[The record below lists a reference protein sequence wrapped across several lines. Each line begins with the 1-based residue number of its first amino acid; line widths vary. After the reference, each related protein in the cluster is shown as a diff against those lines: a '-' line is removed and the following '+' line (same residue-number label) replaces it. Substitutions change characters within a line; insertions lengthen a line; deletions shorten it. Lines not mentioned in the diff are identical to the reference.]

1 MKKLFGLSLLLLI
14 AMVGFAKTPK
24 YVFYF
29 IGDGMGPSHV
39 LGTEYYL
46 GELEGVIGRP
56 NKLCFTQFPKTAFVS
71 TFSKSNGVTDSAA
84 SGTALATGSK
94 TKNGYLGVEMD
105 TTVVYSVAHAA
116 KQAGYAVGV
125 STTVGINHATPGAF
139 YAHQPGRSRYYEI
152 GKDMLTADY
161 DFYAGGDL
169 IMGKSEQRDEIY
181 AKAKEQGYTI
191 ARGYDDYKANGK
203 NAKKL
208 MLYQKEVA
216 TELPYALDREEGDL
230 TLAQI
235 TEAGI
240 EFLSKKSKKGF
251 FLMVEGGKID
261 YASHSDDGATAFNEV
276 IDFDNAI
283 KVAYEFYKKHPN
295 ETLIVVTADHETGGL
310 VLGYSGAY
318 ALNLKLLKAQKV
330 SADRMGSILRRAS
343 RARMEL
349 RWERVQELLKENFG
363 LWGDVQLTKEET
375 HELRAYF
382 EQAYATTD
390 IAKRES
396 KLTSIAT
403 RAKQMVNHKALLS
416 WAGPN
421 HSASFVPLFA
431 IGAGSQQ
438 FGGVIDNTDIPKI
451 IKKVAGYSK

>member
-1 MKKLFGLSLLLLI
+1 MKKLFGFFVLLLI
-14 AMVGFAKTPK
+14 AVTVSAKTPK

-56 NKLCFTQFPKTAFVS
+56 NKLCFTQFPKSAFVS
-71 TFSKSNGVTDSAA
+71 TYSKSNGVTDSAA

-94 TKNGYLGVEMD
+94 TKNGFLGVTMD
-105 TTVVYSVAHAA
+105 TTPVYSVAYAA
-116 KQAGYAVGV
+116 KQAGFPVGI
-125 STTVGINHATPGAF
+125 SSTVGINHATPGAF

-169 IMGKSEQRDEIY
+169 IATSQQRDEIY

-191 ARGYDDYKANGK
+191 ARGFDDYKANGK

-208 MLYQKEVA
+208 MLYQKDVA
-216 TELPYALDREEGDL
+216 TDLPYAIDREEGDL

-235 TEAGI
+235 AEAGI

-251 FLMVEGGKID
+251 FFMLEGGKID
-261 YASHSDDGATAFNEV
+261 YASHADDGATALNEV

-283 KVAYEFYKKHPN
+283 KVAYDFYKKHPN
-295 ETLIVVTADHETGGL
+295 ETLIIVTADHETGGL

-318 ALNLKLLKAQKV
+318 ALNLKALKGQKV
-330 SADRMGSILRRAS
+330 SAERMGSILRRAS

-363 LWGDVQLTKEET
+363 LWDEIEMTKEET

-396 KLTSIAT
+396 KLTSLAT
-403 RAKQMVNHKALLS
+403 RAKQMVNSKALLS

-431 IGAGSQQ
+431 IGAGAEN
-438 FGGVIDNTDIPKI
+438 FNGVIDNTDIPKI
-451 IKKVAGYSK
+451 IKKIAKYGK

>member
-1 MKKLFGLSLLLLI
+1 MLLLVVL
-14 AMVGFAKTPK
+14 ASFAKTPK

-56 NKLCFTQFPKTAFVS
+56 NKLCFTQFPKSAFVS

-116 KQAGYAVGV
+116 KQAGYAVGI
-125 STTVGINHATPGAF
+125 SSTVGINHATPGAF

-152 GKDMLTADY
+152 GQDMLTADY

-169 IMGKSEQRDEIY
+169 IVNKSEQRDEIY
-181 AKAKEQGYTI
+181 EKAKAQGYTI
-191 ARGYDDYKANGK
+191 ARGFDDYKANGK

-216 TELPYALDREEGDL
+216 TDLPYAIDREEGDL

-251 FLMVEGGKID
+251 FFMVEGGKID
-261 YASHSDDGATAFNEV
+261 YASHSDDGATALNEV

-283 KVAYEFYKKHPN
+283 KVAYEFYKKYPN

-318 ALNLKLLKAQKV
+318 ALNLKALKGQKV
-330 SADRMGSILRRAS
+330 SADRMASILRRAS

-363 LWGDVQLTKEET
+363 LWGEIEMTKEET
-375 HELRAYF
+375 HELRVYF

-396 KLTSIAT
+396 KLSSMAH
-403 RAKQMVNHKALLS
+403 RAKQMVNQKAFLS

-431 IGAGSQQ
+431 IGAGAEN
-438 FGGVIDNTDIPKI
+438 FHGVIDNTDIPKT
-451 IKKVAGYSK
+451 IKKIARYAK

>member
-1 MKKLFGLSLLLLI
+1 MLLLVVL
-14 AMVGFAKTPK
+14 ASFAKTPK

-56 NKLCFTQFPKTAFVS
+56 NKLCFTQFPKSAFVS

-94 TKNGYLGVEMD
+94 TKNGFLGVEMD
-105 TTVVYSVAHAA
+105 TTVVYSVAYAA

-125 STTVGINHATPGAF
+125 SSTVGINHATPGAF

-152 GKDMLTADY
+152 GQDMLTADY

-169 IMGKSEQRDEIY
+169 IVNKSEQRDEIY
-181 AKAKEQGYTI
+181 EKAKAQGYTI
-191 ARGYDDYKANGK
+191 ARGFDDYKANGK

-216 TELPYALDREEGDL
+216 TDLPYAIDREEGDL

-251 FLMVEGGKID
+251 FFMVEGGKID
-261 YASHSDDGATAFNEV
+261 YASHSDDGATALNEV

-283 KVAYEFYKKHPN
+283 KVAYEFYKKYPN

-318 ALNLKLLKAQKV
+318 ALNLKALKGQKV
-330 SADRMGSILRRAS
+330 SADRMASILRRAS

-363 LWGDVQLTKEET
+363 LWGEIEMTKEET
-375 HELRAYF
+375 HELRVYF

-396 KLTSIAT
+396 KLSSMAH
-403 RAKQMVNHKALLS
+403 RAKQMVNQKALLS

-431 IGAGSQQ
+431 IGAGSEN
-438 FGGVIDNTDIPKI
+438 FHGVIDNTDIPKT
-451 IKKVAGYSK
+451 IKKIARYAK

>member
-1 MKKLFGLSLLLLI
+1 MKKLFGFFMLLLI
-14 AMVGFAKTPK
+14 AVTVSAKTPK

-56 NKLCFTQFPKTAFVS
+56 NKLCFTQFPKSAFVS
-71 TFSKSNGVTDSAA
+71 TYSKSNGVTDSAA

-94 TKNGYLGVEMD
+94 TKNGFLGVTMD
-105 TTVVYSVAHAA
+105 STPVYSVAYAA
-116 KQAGYAVGV
+116 KQAGFPVGI
-125 STTVGINHATPGAF
+125 SSTVGINHATPGAF

-169 IMGKSEQRDEIY
+169 IATSQQRDEIY

-191 ARGYDDYKANGK
+191 ARGYDDYKSNGK
-203 NAKKL
+203 SAKKL
-208 MLYQKEVA
+208 MLYQKDVA
-216 TELPYALDREEGDL
+216 TDLPYAIDREDGDL

-235 TEAGI
+235 AEAGI

-251 FLMVEGGKID
+251 FFMLEGGKID
-261 YASHSDDGATAFNEV
+261 YASHADDGATALNEV

-283 KVAYEFYKKHPN
+283 KVAYDFYKKHPN
-295 ETLIVVTADHETGGL
+295 ETLIIVTADHETGGL

-318 ALNLKLLKAQKV
+318 ALNLKALKGQKV
-330 SADRMGSILRRAS
+330 SAERMGSILRRAS

-363 LWGDVQLTKEET
+363 LWDEIEMTKEET

-396 KLTSIAT
+396 KLTSLAT
-403 RAKQMVNHKALLS
+403 RAKQMVNSKALLS

-431 IGAGSQQ
+431 IGAGAEN
-438 FGGVIDNTDIPKI
+438 FYGVIDNTDIPKI
-451 IKKVAGYSK
+451 IKKIAKYGK

>member
-1 MKKLFGLSLLLLI
+1 MKKLFGFFMLLLI
-14 AMVGFAKTPK
+14 AVTVSAKTPK

-56 NKLCFTQFPKTAFVS
+56 NQLCFTQFPKSAFVS
-71 TFSKSNGVTDSAA
+71 TYSKSNGVTDSAA

-94 TKNGYLGVEMD
+94 TKNGFLGVTMD
-105 TTVVYSVAHAA
+105 STPVYSVAYAA
-116 KQAGYAVGV
+116 KQAGFPVGI
-125 STTVGINHATPGAF
+125 SSTVGINHATPGAF

-169 IMGKSEQRDEIY
+169 IATSQQRDEIY

-191 ARGYDDYKANGK
+191 ARGYDDYKSNGK

-208 MLYQKEVA
+208 MLYQKDVA
-216 TELPYALDREEGDL
+216 TDLPYAIDREEGDL

-235 TEAGI
+235 AEAGI

-251 FLMVEGGKID
+251 FFMLEGGKID
-261 YASHSDDGATAFNEV
+261 YASHADDGATALNEV

-283 KVAYEFYKKHPN
+283 KVAYDFYKKHPN

-318 ALNLKLLKAQKV
+318 ALNLKVLKAQKV
-330 SADRMGSILRRAS
+330 SAERMGSILRRAS

-363 LWGDVQLTKEET
+363 LWGEIEMSKEET

-396 KLTSIAT
+396 KLTSLAT
-403 RAKQMVNHKALLS
+403 RAKQMVNSKALLS

-431 IGAGSQQ
+431 IGAGAEN
-438 FGGVIDNTDIPKI
+438 FYGVIDN
-451 IKKVAGYSK
+451 

>member
-1 MKKLFGLSLLLLI
+1 MKKLFGFFMLLLI
-14 AMVGFAKTPK
+14 AVTVSAKTPK

-56 NKLCFTQFPKTAFVS
+56 NQLCFTQFPKSAFVS
-71 TFSKSNGVTDSAA
+71 TYSKSNGVTDSAA

-94 TKNGYLGVEMD
+94 TKNGFLGVTM
-105 TTVVYSVAHAA
+105 YSVAHAA
-116 KQAGYAVGV
+116 KKLGYAVGI
-125 STTVGINHATPGAF
+125 SSTVGINHATPGAF

-169 IMGKSEQRDEIY
+169 IATSQQRDEIY

-191 ARGYDDYKANGK
+191 ARGYDDYKSNGK

-208 MLYQKEVA
+208 MLYQKDVA
-216 TELPYALDREEGDL
+216 TDLPYAIDREEGDL

-235 TEAGI
+235 AEAGI

-251 FLMVEGGKID
+251 FFMLEGGKID
-261 YASHSDDGATAFNEV
+261 YASHADDGATALNEV

-283 KVAYEFYKKHPN
+283 KVAYDFYKKHPN
-295 ETLIVVTADHETGGL
+295 ETLIIVTADHETGGL

-318 ALNLKLLKAQKV
+318 ALNLKALKGQKV
-330 SADRMGSILRRAS
+330 SAERMGSILRRAS

-363 LWGDVQLTKEET
+363 LWGEIEMSKEET

-396 KLTSIAT
+396 KLTSLAT
-403 RAKQMVNHKALLS
+403 RAKQMVNSKALLS

-431 IGAGSQQ
+431 IGAGAEN
-438 FGGVIDNTDIPKI
+438 FNGVIDNTDIPKI
-451 IKKVAGYSK
+451 IKKIAKYGK

>member
-1 MKKLFGLSLLLLI
+1 MKRLLGTALLLLVVL
-14 AMVGFAKTPK
+14 ASFAKTPK

-56 NKLCFTQFPKTAFVS
+56 NKLCFTQFPKSALVS

-84 SGTALATGSK
+84 SGPALATGSK

-125 STTVGINHATPGAF
+125 SSTVGINHATPGAF

-152 GKDMLTADY
+152 GQDMLAADY

-169 IMGKSEQRDEIY
+169 IVNKSEQRDEIY
-181 AKAKEQGYTI
+181 EKAKAQGYTI
-191 ARGYDDYKANGK
+191 ARGFDDYKANGK

-216 TELPYALDREEGDL
+216 TELPYAIDREEGDL

-251 FLMVEGGKID
+251 FFMVEGGKID
-261 YASHSDDGATAFNEV
+261 YASHSDDGATALNEV

-283 KVAYEFYKKHPN
+283 KVAYEFYKKYPN

-318 ALNLKLLKAQKV
+318 ALNLKALKGQKV
-330 SADRMGSILRRAS
+330 SADRMASILRRAS

-363 LWGDVQLTKEET
+363 LWGEIEMTKEET
-375 HELRAYF
+375 HELRVYF

-396 KLTSIAT
+396 KLSSMAH
-403 RAKQMVNHKALLS
+403 RAKQMVNQKALLS

-431 IGAGSQQ
+431 IGAGAEN
-438 FGGVIDNTDIPKI
+438 FHGVIDNTDIPKT
-451 IKKVAGYSK
+451 IKKIARYAK

>member
-1 MKKLFGLSLLLLI
+1 MKRIFGLSLLLLI

-152 GKDMLTADY
+152 GCDMLTADY

-208 MLYQKEVA
+208 MLYQKEIA
-216 TELPYALDREEGDL
+216 TDLPYAIDREEGDL

>member
-1 MKKLFGLSLLLLI
+1 MLLLVVL
-14 AMVGFAKTPK
+14 ASFAKTPK

-56 NKLCFTQFPKTAFVS
+56 NKLCFTQFPKSAFVS

-116 KQAGYAVGV
+116 KQAGYAVGI
-125 STTVGINHATPGAF
+125 SSTVGINHATPGAF

-152 GKDMLTADY
+152 GQDMLAADY

-169 IMGKSEQRDEIY
+169 IVNKSEQRDEIY
-181 AKAKEQGYTI
+181 EKAKAQGYTI
-191 ARGYDDYKANGK
+191 ARGFDDYKANGK

-216 TELPYALDREEGDL
+216 TDLPYAIDREEGDL

-251 FLMVEGGKID
+251 FFMVEGGKID
-261 YASHSDDGATAFNEV
+261 YASHSDDGATALNEV

-283 KVAYEFYKKHPN
+283 KVAYEFYKKYPN

-318 ALNLKLLKAQKV
+318 ALNLKALKGQKV
-330 SADRMGSILRRAS
+330 SADRMASILRRAS

-363 LWGDVQLTKEET
+363 LWGEIEMTKEET
-375 HELRAYF
+375 HELRVYF

-396 KLTSIAT
+396 KLSSMAH
-403 RAKQMVNHKALLS
+403 RAKQMVNQKALLS

-431 IGAGSQQ
+431 IGAGAEN
-438 FGGVIDNTDIPKI
+438 FHGVIDNTDIPKT
-451 IKKVAGYSK
+451 IKKIARYAK

>member
-1 MKKLFGLSLLLLI
+1 MKRLLGTALLLLVVL
-14 AMVGFAKTPK
+14 ASFAKTPK

-46 GELEGVIGRP
+46 GDLEGVIGRP
-56 NKLCFTQFPKTAFVS
+56 NKLCFTQFPKSAFVS

-105 TTVVYSVAHAA
+105 TTVVYSVAHVA
-116 KQAGYAVGV
+116 KQAGYAVGI
-125 STTVGINHATPGAF
+125 SSTVGINHATPGAF

-152 GKDMLTADY
+152 GQDMLAADY

-169 IMGKSEQRDEIY
+169 IVNKSEQRDEIY
-181 AKAKEQGYTI
+181 EKAKAQGYTI
-191 ARGYDDYKANGK
+191 ARGFDDYKANGK

-216 TELPYALDREEGDL
+216 TDLPYAIDREEGDL

-251 FLMVEGGKID
+251 FFMVEGGKID
-261 YASHSDDGATAFNEV
+261 YASHSDDGATALNEV

-283 KVAYEFYKKHPN
+283 KVAYEFYKKYPN

-318 ALNLKLLKAQKV
+318 ALNLKALKGQKV
-330 SADRMGSILRRAS
+330 SADRMASILRRAS

-363 LWGDVQLTKEET
+363 LWGEIEMTKEET
-375 HELRAYF
+375 HELRVYF

-396 KLTSIAT
+396 KLSSMAH
-403 RAKQMVNHKALLS
+403 RAKQMVNQKALLS

-431 IGAGSQQ
+431 IGAGAEN
-438 FGGVIDNTDIPKI
+438 FHGVIDNTDIPKT
-451 IKKVAGYSK
+451 IKKIARYAK

>member
-1 MKKLFGLSLLLLI
+1 MLLLVVL
-14 AMVGFAKTPK
+14 ASFAKTPK

-56 NKLCFTQFPKTAFVS
+56 NKLCFTQFPKSAFVS

-116 KQAGYAVGV
+116 KQAGYAVGI
-125 STTVGINHATPGAF
+125 SSTVGINHATPGAF

-152 GKDMLTADY
+152 GQDMLAADY

-169 IMGKSEQRDEIY
+169 IVNKSEQRDEIY
-181 AKAKEQGYTI
+181 EKAKAQGYTI
-191 ARGYDDYKANGK
+191 ARGFDDYKANGK

-216 TELPYALDREEGDL
+216 TDLPYAIDREEGDL

-251 FLMVEGGKID
+251 FFMVEGGKID
-261 YASHSDDGATAFNEV
+261 YASHSDDGATALNEV

-283 KVAYEFYKKHPN
+283 KVAYEFYKKYPN

-318 ALNLKLLKAQKV
+318 ALNLKALKGQKV
-330 SADRMGSILRRAS
+330 SADRMASILRRAS

-363 LWGDVQLTKEET
+363 LWGEIEMTKEET
-375 HELRAYF
+375 HELRVYF

-396 KLTSIAT
+396 KLSSMAH
-403 RAKQMVNHKALLS
+403 RAKQMVNQKALLS

-431 IGAGSQQ
+431 IGAGSEN
-438 FGGVIDNTDIPKI
+438 FHGVIDNTDIPKT
-451 IKKVAGYSK
+451 IKKIARYAK

>member
-1 MKKLFGLSLLLLI
+1 MKKLFGFFMLLLI
-14 AMVGFAKTPK
+14 AVTVSAKTPK

-56 NKLCFTQFPKTAFVS
+56 NKLCFTQFPKSAFVS
-71 TFSKSNGVTDSAA
+71 TYSKSNGVTDSAA

-94 TKNGYLGVEMD
+94 TKNGFLGVTMD
-105 TTVVYSVAHAA
+105 STPVYSVAYAA
-116 KQAGYAVGV
+116 KQAGFPVGI
-125 STTVGINHATPGAF
+125 SSTVGINHATPGAF

-169 IMGKSEQRDEIY
+169 IATSQQRDENY

-191 ARGYDDYKANGK
+191 ARGYDDYKSNGK
-203 NAKKL
+203 SAKKL
-208 MLYQKEVA
+208 MLYQKDVA
-216 TELPYALDREEGDL
+216 TDLPYAIDREEGDL

-235 TEAGI
+235 AEAGI

-251 FLMVEGGKID
+251 FFMLEGGKID
-261 YASHSDDGATAFNEV
+261 YASHADDGATALNEV

-283 KVAYEFYKKHPN
+283 KVAYDFYKKHPN
-295 ETLIVVTADHETGGL
+295 ETLIIVTADHETGGL

-318 ALNLKLLKAQKV
+318 ALNLKALKGQKV
-330 SADRMGSILRRAS
+330 SAERMGSILRRAS

-363 LWGDVQLTKEET
+363 LWDEIEMTKEET

-396 KLTSIAT
+396 KLTSLAT
-403 RAKQMVNHKALLS
+403 RAKQMVNSKALLS

-431 IGAGSQQ
+431 IGAGAEN
-438 FGGVIDNTDIPKI
+438 FYGVIDNTDIPKI
-451 IKKVAGYSK
+451 IKKIAKYGK

>member
-169 IMGKSEQRDEIY
+169 IVNKSEQRDEIY
-181 AKAKEQGYTI
+181 EKAKAQGYTI
-191 ARGYDDYKANGK
+191 ARGFDDYKANGK

-216 TELPYALDREEGDL
+216 TDLPYAIDREEGDL

-251 FLMVEGGKID
+251 FFMVEGGKID
-261 YASHSDDGATAFNEV
+261 YASHSDDGATALNEV

-283 KVAYEFYKKHPN
+283 KVAYEFYKKYPN

-318 ALNLKLLKAQKV
+318 ALNLKALKGQKV
-330 SADRMGSILRRAS
+330 SADRMASILRRAS

-363 LWGDVQLTKEET
+363 LWGEIEMTKEET
-375 HELRAYF
+375 HELRVYF

-396 KLTSIAT
+396 KLSSMAH
-403 RAKQMVNHKALLS
+403 RAKQMVNQKALLS

-431 IGAGSQQ
+431 IGAGSEN
-438 FGGVIDNTDIPKI
+438 FHGVIDNTDIPKT
-451 IKKVAGYSK
+451 IKKIARYAK

>member
-1 MKKLFGLSLLLLI
+1 MLLLVVL
-14 AMVGFAKTPK
+14 ASFAKTPK

-56 NKLCFTQFPKTAFVS
+56 NKLCFTQFPKSAFVS

-105 TTVVYSVAHAA
+105 TTVVYSVAYAA

-125 STTVGINHATPGAF
+125 SSTVGINHATPGAF

-152 GKDMLTADY
+152 GQDMLAADY

-169 IMGKSEQRDEIY
+169 IVNKSEQRDEIY
-181 AKAKEQGYTI
+181 EKAKAQGYTI
-191 ARGYDDYKANGK
+191 ARGFDDYKANGK

-216 TELPYALDREEGDL
+216 TELPYAIDREEGDL

-251 FLMVEGGKID
+251 FFMVEGGKID
-261 YASHSDDGATAFNEV
+261 YASHSDDGATALNEV

-283 KVAYEFYKKHPN
+283 KVAYEFYKKYPN

-318 ALNLKLLKAQKV
+318 ALNLKALKGQKV
-330 SADRMGSILRRAS
+330 SADRMASILRRAS

-363 LWGDVQLTKEET
+363 LWGEIDMTKEET
-375 HELRAYF
+375 HELRVYF

-396 KLTSIAT
+396 KLSSMAH
-403 RAKQMVNHKALLS
+403 RAKQMVNQKALLS

-431 IGAGSQQ
+431 IGAGAEN
-438 FGGVIDNTDIPKI
+438 FHGVIDNTDIPKT
-451 IKKVAGYSK
+451 IKKIARYAK

>member
-1 MKKLFGLSLLLLI
+1 MLLLVVL
-14 AMVGFAKTPK
+14 ASFAKTPK

-56 NKLCFTQFPKTAFVS
+56 NKLCFTQFPKSAFVS

-125 STTVGINHATPGAF
+125 SSTVGINHATPGAF

-152 GKDMLTADY
+152 GQDMLTADY

-169 IMGKSEQRDEIY
+169 IVNKSEQRDEIY
-181 AKAKEQGYTI
+181 EKAKAQGYTI
-191 ARGYDDYKANGK
+191 ARGFDDYKANGK

-216 TELPYALDREEGDL
+216 TDLPYAIDREEGDL

-251 FLMVEGGKID
+251 FFMVEGGKID
-261 YASHSDDGATAFNEV
+261 YASHSDDGATALNEV

-283 KVAYEFYKKHPN
+283 KVAYEFYKKYPN

-318 ALNLKLLKAQKV
+318 ALNLKALKGQKV
-330 SADRMGSILRRAS
+330 SADRMASILRRAS

-363 LWGDVQLTKEET
+363 LWGEIEMTKEET
-375 HELRAYF
+375 HELRVYF

-396 KLTSIAT
+396 KLSSMAH
-403 RAKQMVNHKALLS
+403 RAKQMVNQKALLS

-431 IGAGSQQ
+431 IGAGSEN
-438 FGGVIDNTDIPKI
+438 FHGVIDNTDIPKT
-451 IKKVAGYSK
+451 IKKIARYAK

>member
-1 MKKLFGLSLLLLI
+1 MKRLLGTCLLLLI
-14 AMVGFAKTPK
+14 VLASFAKTPK

-56 NKLCFTQFPKTAFVS
+56 KKLGFTQFPFSAFVS

-94 TKNGYLGVEMD
+94 TKNGYLGVEID
-105 TTVVYSVAHAA
+105 TTIVYSVAHAA

-169 IMGKSEQRDEIY
+169 IVNKSEQRDEIY
-181 AKAKEQGYTI
+181 EKAKAQGYTI

-203 NAKKL
+203 SAKKL
-208 MLYQKEVA
+208 MLYQKDVA
-216 TELPYALDREEGDL
+216 TELPYAIDREEGDL

-261 YASHSDDGATAFNEV
+261 YASHADDAATALNEV

-283 KVAYEFYKKHPN
+283 KVAYDFYKKHPN

-318 ALNLKLLKAQKV
+318 ALNLKILNAQKV

-363 LWGDVQLTKEET
+363 LWGDIEMTKEET
-375 HELRAYF
+375 HELRSYF

-396 KLTSIAT
+396 KLTSLAT
-403 RAKQMVNHKALLS
+403 RAKQMVSHKALLS

-431 IGAGSQQ
+431 IGAGAEN
-438 FGGVIDNTDIPKI
+438 FHGVIDNTDIPKM
-451 IKKVAGYSK
+451 IKKIARYTK

>member
-1 MKKLFGLSLLLLI
+1 MKRLFGLSLLLLI

-105 TTVVYSVAHAA
+105 TTIVYSVAHAA

-152 GKDMLTADY
+152 GCDMLTADY

-203 NAKKL
+203 NATKL
-208 MLYQKEVA
+208 MLYQKEIA
-216 TELPYALDREEGDL
+216 TDLPYAIDREEGDL

-451 IKKVAGYSK
+451 IKKVAGYNK

>member
-1 MKKLFGLSLLLLI
+1 MLLLI
-14 AMVGFAKTPK
+14 AVTVSAKTPK

-56 NKLCFTQFPKTAFVS
+56 NKLCFTQFPKSAFVS
-71 TFSKSNGVTDSAA
+71 TYSKSNGVTDSAA

-94 TKNGYLGVEMD
+94 TKNGFLGVTMD
-105 TTVVYSVAHAA
+105 TTPVYSVAYAA
-116 KQAGYAVGV
+116 KQAGFPVGI
-125 STTVGINHATPGAF
+125 SSTVGINHATPGAF

-169 IMGKSEQRDEIY
+169 IATSQQRDEIY

-191 ARGYDDYKANGK
+191 ARGYDDYKSNGK
-203 NAKKL
+203 SAKKL
-208 MLYQKEVA
+208 MLYQKDVA
-216 TELPYALDREEGDL
+216 TDLPYAIDREEGDL

-235 TEAGI
+235 AEAGI

-251 FLMVEGGKID
+251 FFMLEGGKID
-261 YASHSDDGATAFNEV
+261 YASHADDGATALNEV

-283 KVAYEFYKKHPN
+283 KVAYDFYKKHPN
-295 ETLIVVTADHETGGL
+295 ETLIIVTADHETGGL

-318 ALNLKLLKAQKV
+318 ALNLKALKGQKV
-330 SADRMGSILRRAS
+330 SAERMGSILRRAS

-363 LWGDVQLTKEET
+363 LWDEIEMTKEET

-396 KLTSIAT
+396 KLTSLAT
-403 RAKQMVNHKALLS
+403 RAKQMVNSKALLS

-431 IGAGSQQ
+431 IGAGAEN
-438 FGGVIDNTDIPKI
+438 FYGVIDNTDIPKI
-451 IKKVAGYSK
+451 IKKIAKYGK

>member
-1 MKKLFGLSLLLLI
+1 MKKLFGFFMLLLI
-14 AMVGFAKTPK
+14 AVTVSAKTPK

-56 NKLCFTQFPKTAFVS
+56 NQLCFTQFPKSAFVS
-71 TFSKSNGVTDSAA
+71 TYSKSNGVTDSAA

-94 TKNGYLGVEMD
+94 TKNGFLGVTMD
-105 TTVVYSVAHAA
+105 STPVYSVAYAA
-116 KQAGYAVGV
+116 KQAGFPVGI
-125 STTVGINHATPGAF
+125 SSTVGINHATPGAF

-169 IMGKSEQRDEIY
+169 IATSQQRDEIY

-191 ARGYDDYKANGK
+191 ARGYDDYKSNGK

-208 MLYQKEVA
+208 MLYQKDVA
-216 TELPYALDREEGDL
+216 TDLPYAIDREEGDL

-235 TEAGI
+235 AEAGI

-251 FLMVEGGKID
+251 FFMLEGGKID
-261 YASHSDDGATAFNEV
+261 YASHADDGATALNEV

-283 KVAYEFYKKHPN
+283 KVAYDFYKKHPN

-318 ALNLKLLKAQKV
+318 ALNLKVLKAQKV
-330 SADRMGSILRRAS
+330 SAERMGSILRRAS

-363 LWGDVQLTKEET
+363 LWGEIEMSKEET

-396 KLTSIAT
+396 KLTSLAT
-403 RAKQMVNHKALLS
+403 RAKQMVNSKALLS

-431 IGAGSQQ
+431 IGAGAEN
-438 FGGVIDNTDIPKI
+438 FYGVIDNTDIPKI
-451 IKKVAGYSK
+451 IKKTAKYGK

>member
-1 MKKLFGLSLLLLI
+1 MKRLLGTALLLLVVL
-14 AMVGFAKTPK
+14 ASFAKTPK

-56 NKLCFTQFPKTAFVS
+56 NKLCFTQFPKSAFVS

-116 KQAGYAVGV
+116 KQAGYAVGL
-125 STTVGINHATPGAF
+125 SSTVGINHATPGAF

-152 GKDMLTADY
+152 GQDMLAADY

-169 IMGKSEQRDEIY
+169 IVNKSEQRDEIY
-181 AKAKEQGYTI
+181 EKAKAQGYTI
-191 ARGYDDYKANGK
+191 ARGFDDYKANGK

-216 TELPYALDREEGDL
+216 TDLPYAIDREEGDL

-251 FLMVEGGKID
+251 FFMVEGGKID
-261 YASHSDDGATAFNEV
+261 YASHSDDGATALNEV

-283 KVAYEFYKKHPN
+283 KVAYEFYKKYPN

-318 ALNLKLLKAQKV
+318 ALNLKALKGQKV
-330 SADRMGSILRRAS
+330 SADRMASILRRAS

-363 LWGDVQLTKEET
+363 LWGEIEMTKEET
-375 HELRAYF
+375 HELRVYF

-396 KLTSIAT
+396 KLSSMAH
-403 RAKQMVNHKALLS
+403 RAKQMVNQKALLS

-431 IGAGSQQ
+431 IGAGSEN
-438 FGGVIDNTDIPKI
+438 FHGVIDNTDIPKT
-451 IKKVAGYSK
+451 IKKIARYAK

>member
-1 MKKLFGLSLLLLI
+1 MKRLLGTALLLLVVL
-14 AMVGFAKTPK
+14 ASFAKTPK

-56 NKLCFTQFPKTAFVS
+56 NKLCFTQFPKSAFVS

-94 TKNGYLGVEMD
+94 TKNGFLGVEMD
-105 TTVVYSVAHAA
+105 TTVVYSVAYAA

-125 STTVGINHATPGAF
+125 SSTVGINHATPGAF

-152 GKDMLTADY
+152 GQDMLTADY

-169 IMGKSEQRDEIY
+169 IVNKSEQRDEIY
-181 AKAKEQGYTI
+181 EKAKAQGYTI
-191 ARGYDDYKANGK
+191 ARGFDDYKANGK

-216 TELPYALDREEGDL
+216 TELPYAIDREEGDL

-251 FLMVEGGKID
+251 FFMVEGGKID
-261 YASHSDDGATAFNEV
+261 YASHSDDGATALNEV

-283 KVAYEFYKKHPN
+283 KVAYEFYKKYPN

-318 ALNLKLLKAQKV
+318 ALNLKALKGQKV
-330 SADRMGSILRRAS
+330 SADRMASILRRAS

-363 LWGDVQLTKEET
+363 LWGEIELTKEET
-375 HELRAYF
+375 HELRVYF

-396 KLTSIAT
+396 KLSSMAH
-403 RAKQMVNHKALLS
+403 RAKQMVNQKALLS

-431 IGAGSQQ
+431 IGAGSEN
-438 FGGVIDNTDIPKI
+438 FHGVIDNTDIPKT
-451 IKKVAGYSK
+451 IKKIARYAK